1 MRIGDQ
7 RNTGSGPIG
16 VFPTFSMEHRLEFI
30 QQNLFLVLLAVG
42 SGTALIVLTVRGGG
56 GRNGLS
62 PTQATLLINREDAR
76 VIDVRSADEYA
87 TGHLPESQNIPLDQ
101 LEARAGEIGN
111 LKDSPLI
118 VVCQTGTRAAG
129 ACRRLEKL
137 GFGKVSQL
145 AGGIGGWRAA
155 GLPVRK
161 GAKK

>member
-1 MRIGDQ
+1 
-7 RNTGSGPIG
+7 
-16 VFPTFSMEHRLEFI
+16 MEHRLEFI
-30 QQNLFLVLLAVG
+30 LQNLFLVLLAAG

-56 GRNGLS
+56 KTGLS

-87 TGHLPESQNIPLDQ
+87 AGHLPESQNIPLDQ
-101 LEARAGEIGN
+101 LAARAGEIGP
-111 LKDSPLI
+111 LQDAPLI
-118 VVCQTGTRAAG
+118 VVCQTGTRSAA
-129 ACRRLEKL
+129 ACRQLEKL
-137 GFGKVSQL
+137 GFDRVNNL